1 MVAFHCGTPDRVPVA
16 PQGFGRIPRDSP
28 LGRELVEKTDIIIY
42 AHGGVDPFIGNSFQ
56 IETLTIGDATVTI
69 YHSPAGE
76 FRRVTKRTDATSA
89 CVEFPCKTPTD
100 V

>member
-56 IETLTIGDATVTI
+56 IETLTIGDEPSPFTI
-69 YHSPAGE
+69 RLQASSSG
-76 FRRVTKRTDATSA
+76 
-89 CVEFPCKTPTD
+89 
-100 V
+100 